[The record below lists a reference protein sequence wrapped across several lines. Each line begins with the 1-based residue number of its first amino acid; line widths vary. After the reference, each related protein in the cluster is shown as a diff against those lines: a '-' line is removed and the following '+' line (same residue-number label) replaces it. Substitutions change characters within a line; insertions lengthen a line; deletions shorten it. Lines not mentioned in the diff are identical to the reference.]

1 MNELVGLL
9 LALTWWIVSF
19 VSSLTRLEVLMA
31 LCTLVLLSGL
41 SAVTKAIVALQDAM
55 EWKAAE
61 LVMELRLD
69 RENEESEWV
78 G

>member
-1 MNELVGLL
+1 MNELVGVL

-19 VSSLTRLEVLMA
+19 VSSLTRLEVLML
-31 LCTLVLLSGL
+31 LCTLFLLSGL

-61 LVMELRLD
+61 IVKELED
-69 RENEESEWV
+69 EESEWASHD
-78 G
+78 